1 MSDSNLNQNTSED
14 TSFPAAAPETNAS
27 APAPQSAGPEEEPK
41 QKTFTRRTVLA
52 MAGCGVAGRVVG
64 GVLATYYLAF
74 FLSVGGVKGVFTF
87 MAVAFAIAIIAL
99 WIWGQETARRSV
111 EDTSAAPQK

>member
-1 MSDSNLNQNTSED
+1 MEADSL
-14 TSFPAAAPETNAS
+14 
-27 APAPQSAGPEEEPK
+27 
-41 QKTFTRRTVLA
+41 
-52 MAGCGVAGRVVG
+52 
-64 GVLATYYLAF
+64 
-74 FLSVGGVKGVFTF
+74 KGVFTF

>member
-1 MSDSNLNQNTSED
+1 MSDIQKNETVATEQP
-14 TSFPAAAPETNAS
+14 PAAPVSATEPGS
-27 APAPQSAGPEEEPK
+27 APASEKK
-41 QKTFTRRTVLA
+41 QPFFTRRTVLA
-52 MAGCGVAGRVVG
+52 MTGCGVAGLVVG

-87 MAVAFAIAIIAL
+87 MAVAFSIAIIAL